1 MLMKQAVIKQALLIT
16 RAYCKTDYN
25 RYYPFL
31 RLVFSLIIRDNSR
44 PVWPF
49 TLVFS

>member
-16 RAYCKTDYN
+16 GACCKTDYK

-31 RLVFSLIIRDNSR
+31 RLVFSLMIKLNSR
-44 PVWPF
+44 PV
-49 TLVFS
+49 